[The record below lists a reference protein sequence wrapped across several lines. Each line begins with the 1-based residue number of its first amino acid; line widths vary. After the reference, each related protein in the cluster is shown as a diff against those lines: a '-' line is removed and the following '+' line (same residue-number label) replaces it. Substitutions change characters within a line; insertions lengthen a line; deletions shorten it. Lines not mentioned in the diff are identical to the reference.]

1 MAAWTAQ
8 EKHKI
13 LRDAYRN
20 YFTFKAFVSQTG
32 KDVIDY
38 AVETETGSGEYEDI
52 SISFVD
58 MKLALERVKL
68 SERKK
73 EAFVYNVLC
82 DMKQQDVAHIMG
94 ITTVT
99 VGQYVD
105 SAMIQ
110 LAKWYFAEPEVRS
123 TVESDTYFSIEAR
136 T

>member
-8 EKHKI
+8 DKHKI

-20 YFTFKAFVSQTG
+20 YTTFEAFVSQTG

-38 AVETETGSGEYEDI
+38 AVETEEGSGVYEDI

-68 SERKK
+68 SDRKK
-73 EAFVYNVLC
+73 EAFIYNVLH
-82 DMKQQDVAHIMG
+82 DMKQQDVAHRMG

-110 LAKWYFAEPEVRS
+110 LAKWYFAEPEAR
-123 TVESDTYFSIEAR
+123 TDVESALVDSE
-136 T
+136 